1 MTAYINEMMH
11 DFGVPESQV
20 GIWSATAESVLMVT
34 ESFVAPLYAPLADK
48 YGRRTVL
55 IPLLVLWGLFAL
67 GFGFAT
73 SPWGAVIW
81 RACCE

>member
-1 MTAYINEMMH
+1 MML

-34 ESFVAPLYAPLADK
+34 EAFAVPLYAPLADK

-55 IPLLVLWGLFAL
+55 IPILLLWGIFAL
-67 GFGFAT
+67 AFGFAT
-73 SPWGAVIW
+73 TPWNAVVL
-81 RACCE
+81 RGCCE